1 MPMQPSMLLI
11 MQSNGYCDQQTRV
24 GAMQSRLDYTQSNI
38 TTQHENVSAAM
49 ETLIGADL
57 AKAITEYT
65 ANNIQMQAAQ
75 AMLAQVQQ

>member
-1 MPMQPSMLLI
+1 LS
-11 MQSNGYCDQQTRV
+11 QQTTV
-24 GAMQSRLDYTQSNI
+24 GAMQSRLGYTQSNI

-75 AMLAQVQQ
+75 AMLAQANSNAGWFLNLLG